1 MGPTGLHGPPPKKIS
16 GTHPGGAGKCRAGP
30 PSPIPQTPQPTP
42 MGDSS
47 FANGGTCI
55 SHLTDRTV
63 VAETS
68 WAINLMKVWQVVTR
82 KGALP
87 PLTDLCTCKVFILK
101 RRIQKC
107 TRKPRKNG
115 LEPRPLVGV

>member
-1 MGPTGLHGPPPKKIS
+1 
-16 GTHPGGAGKCRAGP
+16 
-30 PSPIPQTPQPTP
+30 

-47 FANGGTCI
+47 FANGGTCV

-68 WAINLMKVWQVVTR
+68 WAIKLMKVWQVVNR
-82 KGALP
+82 KGALPPLTDLLTP
-87 PLTDLCTCKVFILK
+87 PLTDLCTCKVFIMK

-107 TRKPRKNG
+107 TRKPRKNE